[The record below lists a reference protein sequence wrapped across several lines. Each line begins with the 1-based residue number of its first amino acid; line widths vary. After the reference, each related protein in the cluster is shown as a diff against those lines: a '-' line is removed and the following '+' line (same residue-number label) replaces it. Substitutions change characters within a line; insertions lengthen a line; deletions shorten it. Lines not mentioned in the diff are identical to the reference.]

1 MQVLLDRVQLNRWDK
16 DSIRPGPVGSV
27 GDVNLQVKLKKSANY
42 LPDRYQKEFSGKNEV
57 WSGSNVSDGQ
67 WTGFTSGGRGA
78 ITVSTPLQYRSGFK
92 TPVGYMFEDIVAPD
106 RSLMAK
112 MVPLGR
118 YSWDEEKA
126 KIYKAKNTGEQF
138 LPLPD
143 GYNKTSLPRGSQY
156 PHIVANSSGTGTAL
170 PAADVKITD
179 SEFGKQGSIEV
190 DTPDCKPEDVGKVW
204 VPAADDPRRNA
215 PQANDKYFNDTY
227 PYRAISVNTG
237 REIVPAQYPQIGDN
251 IKAMRTDHD
260 GNSAYEVTISTSPC
274 GSTSR
279 PSGAAI
285 PMKKTKRAKTGDY
298 RVDEEKKRKED
309 KKKKQKMK

>member
-156 PHIVANSSGTGTAL
+156 PRIVANSSGTGTAL

-179 SEFGKQGSIEV
+179 SEFGKQGSI
-190 DTPDCKPEDVGKVW
+190 D
-204 VPAADDPRRNA
+204 VPASGCPPEETKKIWAPAKDDPIRNDAQKMAEIFTHYEWRSRYAQNLPPA
-215 PQANDKYFNDTY
+215 PGDT
-227 PYRAISVNTG
+227 
-237 REIVPAQYPQIGDN
+237 
-251 IKAMRTDHD
+251 
-260 GNSAYEVTISTSPC
+260 SAYN
-274 GSTSR
+274 TSR
-279 PSGAAI
+279 QEVMTGLEFSACGGVERPALAGPVPVYVPPS
-285 PMKKTKRAKTGDY
+285 KRAKTGDY